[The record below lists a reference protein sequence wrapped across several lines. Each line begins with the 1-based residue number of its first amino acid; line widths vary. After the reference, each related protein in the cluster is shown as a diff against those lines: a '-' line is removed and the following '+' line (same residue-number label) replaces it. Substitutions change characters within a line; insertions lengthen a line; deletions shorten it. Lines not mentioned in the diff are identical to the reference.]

1 MSIVYL
7 TQCGSFHAR
16 HGHGGTLNEE
26 IHSHN
31 FHYEIT
37 FHGHTNAEGYLLA
50 FRDLADIFKLELES
64 SLEGRDLGTFLRR
77 PTTEALAIWMFNR
90 IKERLPH
97 LYSVKVS
104 EEPDRWIEYRG
115 EEENA

>member
-37 FHGHTNAEGYLLA
+37 FHGHTNAEGYLLD

-64 SLEGRDLGTFLRR
+64 SLEGRDLALFCAAPPPR
-77 PTTEALAIWMFNR
+77 PWQYGCSTAL
-90 IKERLPH
+90 K
-97 LYSVKVS
+97 
-104 EEPDRWIEYRG
+104 
-115 EEENA
+115 NACRTYTA